1 MIWSVEYKIRTMASN
16 VGVVGPVGPSYTY
29 GDVKLRLDFDSDNSG
44 NHKIEYSIYYVKDTG
59 SYNQMTIGEI
69 KFQFGTKEVFYRAPT
84 AYKMYNDGDLIA
96 SGKFEYTATGNV
108 QIILQAG
115 IYEHAINLR
124 GIEALSLQTATN
136 PELITASIYKNAV
149 AGEEVTIMLKNFTYL
164 SDANTGIGT
173 RHTSATLRYK
183 VGNLEGT
190 IVEKHDEIYYD
201 WDVPTLFY
209 TYYPDVTT
217 TSAILYCDTYD
228 FAGVNIIG
236 TTQYNFTIYFVD
248 GPDMEPTV
256 RDVDPVTVALTG
268 SDEKFVRFFS
278 DAEYTFNATPGE
290 GTELY
295 KGTISVGNKT
305 VDHRYGETFAGVIEN
320 VESADFNFSITDR
333 RNYTRTASLSYT
345 LVPYVKLTCNI
356 WRIEATGDGT
366 IKVGI
371 GGVVW
376 SSNFGKVRNT
386 LKVSYRVKEG
396 NGEFGEWHSI
406 DYLTDHDEYELTVTL
421 EDLDYR
427 KTYTFE
433 AMAEDKLMTVVSK
446 QLPVRAIPVYDWG
459 RDDFNVNV
467 NFDMNHNTVLRHNHL
482 ANNLVVSSSGGF
494 IYFRPKG
501 TNDTSAEVK
510 ISPQGNIELAGD
522 IIINGK
528 SLKSLLNI

>member
-1 MIWSVEYKIRTMASN
+1 MIWSVEYKIRTMANN
-16 VGVVGPVGPSYTY
+16 VGMSVGPSYTY
-29 GDVKLRLDFDSDNSG
+29 GDVKLLLTFDSDYNG
-44 NHKIEYSIYYVKDTG
+44 KHKVEYEMYYEKHT
-59 SYNQMTIGEI
+59 YNQMTIGEI
-69 KFQFGTKEVFYRAPT
+69 RFQFGTKEVFYRAPS

-108 QIILQAG
+108 QVIFEAG
-115 IYEHAINLR
+115 IFEHAINLR
-124 GIEALSLQTATN
+124 GREALSLQTATN

-149 AGEEVTIMLKNFTYL
+149 AGEEVTISLKNFTYL

-173 RHTSATLRYK
+173 SHTSATLRYK

-190 IVEKHDEIYYD
+190 IVEKHDKTYYD

-236 TTQYNFTIYFVD
+236 TTQYNFTLYFVD

-256 RDVDPVTVALTG
+256 RDVDPITVALTG
-268 SDEKFVRFFS
+268 ADYKFVRFFS
-278 DAEYTFNATPGE
+278 DVEYAFNATPGE

-295 KGTISVGNKT
+295 KGTITVGNKT

-320 VESADFNFSITDR
+320 IEDSTFTFTVTDR
-333 RNYTRTASLSYT
+333 RNYTRTTTISEALIEYK
-345 LVPYVKLTCNI
+345 KLTCNI
-356 WRIEATGDGT
+356 WRKSATADGKIE
-366 IKVGI
+366 VGVK
-371 GGVVW
+371 GEYW
-376 SSNFGKVRNT
+376 AHNFGKKHNT
-386 LKVSYRVKEG
+386 LKISYRYKAG
-396 NGEFGEWHSI
+396 SGEFSDWVSF
-406 DYLTDHDEYELTVTL
+406 DYLTDTDDYEATITL
-421 EDLDYR
+421 RDLDYQT
-427 KTYTFE
+427 TYTFE
-433 AMAEDKLMTVVSK
+433 AMAQDELMTVVSR
-446 QLPVRAIPVYDWG
+446 QLPVHCLPVYDWG
-459 RDDFNVNV
+459 RDDFNLNV
-467 NFDMNHNTVLRHNHL
+467 VLNMNNETILRHNHQ

-501 TNDTSAEVK
+501 TNDNSVEIKFT
-510 ISPQGNIELAGD
+510 PQGNIELAGD